1 MDGKLH
7 EKWIQIFKKIV
18 IEYSI
23 SKILPTKLLKN
34 KTKLIK
40 PTAMGNQS

>member
-1 MDGKLH
+1 MIIGKN
-7 EKWIQIFKKIV
+7 FKIKREFV
-18 IEYSI
+18 IEYTL
-23 SKILPTKLLKN
+23 SKILPTKSLKN